1 MFDVKIDDAEKV
13 STFKKAIKD
22 KNPKELKD
30 VDANKLQLF
39 LAKKKDDDRRKQD
52 DVIVDNSRNVGR
64 FQDDW
69 RACSKLQASSRSGEK
84 FAKECTSLGEWR
96 VGDVHMI
103 PYIFRFMRTLGGCTV
118 DGKIFWRL
126 EEKQV
131 VEVLMD
137 GWFRE
142 STADNI
148 NVHANKKSILIGSPG
163 IGKSTVLCVLAFCLV
178 LKYQKNVL
186 VYRRLKMLDQ
196 ESCLFYLGY
205 EDGRVVQFTVQRCES
220 KTAVDIYNELI
231 RQHGIAIV
239 WLLLDGFH
247 YPDIPEGLETF
258 KLLATSQ
265 PVDLKSQERVYAY
278 CCLLSSW
285 SKKDLWSLG
294 NLIHKFGAD
303 EMDERYYYSGGSVRE
318 FTLDTSE
325 EIRKTIDDA
334 VSGMEE
340 LSIVSRMVIGDA
352 GPVT

>member
-1 MFDVKIDDAEKV
+1 MTILHE
-13 STFKKAIKD
+13 
-22 KNPKELKD
+22 P
-30 VDANKLQLF
+30 
-39 LAKKKDDDRRKQD
+39 
-52 DVIVDNSRNVGR
+52 
-64 FQDDW
+64 
-69 RACSKLQASSRSGEK
+69 EK

-334 VSGMEE
+334 VSGMEGIIDRVPYGYWRRRPCHMRTAHCSTV
-340 LSIVSRMVIGDA
+340 LGASY
-352 GPVT
+352 